1 MNKTKY
7 IRIVAVLLAAGFAI
21 MKAEAAGFDD
31 IVASL
36 MKRDSQLELSRLQA
50 EASGDALR
58 VSNVLSDPEAEVE
71 YLRSKNGEQKFNLS
85 VSQSFDWPGV
95 YGARRRQIA
104 LEQSGV
110 MLNTEA
116 ERIEQRTKYRAALV
130 DIIAANLTIGQMET
144 AVEGCDKLLATLE
157 AEYSRGNV
165 SILDVNKMRIELAG
179 FKLKLAEA
187 KTVREELTGELLS
200 TATGDVS
207 AIAEQCDS
215 LGRFPLVALG
225 GVEQYLAVAKANDPL
240 LQIAKN
246 QALVA
251 KARRDVAVKGT
262 LPGFSAG
269 YRLSHEG
276 GELFNGFAV
285 GVSVPL
291 WRASKER
298 KAAASEEV
306 SAAFGEKAEEIR
318 LEKRIESVYKKA
330 NGLKETISEYGK
342 ALTASDNAGLLKRA
356 YESGAITLTELVL
369 DINYFVEAGVQ
380 YVELQRQYYN
390 AMVELLRYEESV
402 GS

>member
-1 MNKTKY
+1 M
-7 IRIVAVLLAAGFAI
+7 AVLLAAGFAI

-130 DIIAANLTIGQMET
+130 DIIAANLTIVQMET

-225 GVEQYLAVAKANDPL
+225 GMEQYLAVARANDPL

-390 AMVELLRYEESV
+390 ALVELLRYEESV

>member
-1 MNKTKY
+1 
-7 IRIVAVLLAAGFAI
+7 

-58 VSNVLSDPEAEVE
+58 VSNVLSDPEAGVE
-71 YLRSKNGEQKFNLS
+71 YLRSKSGEQKFNLS

-130 DIIAANLTIGQMET
+130 DIIAANLTIRQMET

-187 KTVREELTGELLS
+187 KTVREELTGMLLS

-225 GVEQYLAVAKANDPL
+225 GMEQYMAVAKANDPL

-330 NGLKETISEYGK
+330 NGLKETISEYGN

-390 AMVELLRYEESV
+390 ALVELLRYEESV

>member
-1 MNKTKY
+1 M
-7 IRIVAVLLAAGFAI
+7 LLAAGFAI

-36 MKRDSQLELSRLQA
+36 MKRDSKLELSRLQA

-225 GVEQYLAVAKANDPL
+225 GMEQYLAVARANDPL

-390 AMVELLRYEESV
+390 ALVELLRYEESV

>member
-1 MNKTKY
+1 M
-7 IRIVAVLLAAGFAI
+7 AVLLAAGFAI

-225 GVEQYLAVAKANDPL
+225 GMEQYLAVARANDPL

-390 AMVELLRYEESV
+390 ALVELLRYEESV

>member
-1 MNKTKY
+1 M
-7 IRIVAVLLAAGFAI
+7 AVLLAAGFAI

-36 MKRDSQLELSRLQA
+36 MKRDSKLELSRLQA

-225 GVEQYLAVAKANDPL
+225 GMEQYLAVARANDPL

-390 AMVELLRYEESV
+390 ALVELLRYEESV

>member
-1 MNKTKY
+1 M
-7 IRIVAVLLAAGFAI
+7 LLAAGFAI

-71 YLRSKNGEQKFNLS
+71 YLRSKSGEQKFNLS

-130 DIIAANLTIGQMET
+130 DIIAANLTIVQMET

-225 GVEQYLAVAKANDPL
+225 GMEQYLAVARANDPL

-390 AMVELLRYEESV
+390 ALVELLRYEESV

>member
-1 MNKTKY
+1 M
-7 IRIVAVLLAAGFAI
+7 AVLLAAGFAI

-36 MKRDSQLELSRLQA
+36 MKRDSKLELSRLQA

-187 KTVREELTGELLS
+187 KTVRDELTGELLS

-225 GVEQYLAVAKANDPL
+225 GMEQYLAVARANDPL

-390 AMVELLRYEESV
+390 ALVELLRYEESV